1 MKISLF
7 CYFQHGEKREKSVAG
22 HETDKLVESYGEQPT
37 KVRVIF
43 DYQAIYKF
51 DSSKVRSTVQPV
63 LTDGPHYFFYPFF
76 L

>member
-1 MKISLF
+1 MKSEGVTF
-7 CYFQHGEKREKSVAG
+7 NMEKREKKSISG
-22 HETDKLVESYGEQPT
+22 HESDKLIESYSAQPT

-51 DSSKVRSTVQPV
+51 NLSEIRSTVQPV
-63 LTDGPHYFFYPFF
+63 LTDGPHYFFYLFF